1 MKRKHVKQK
10 ILSTD
15 HEARERDKKQ
25 GFFILTQKGLMS
37 GTFTLV
43 FDNTPECKVRVFVNL
58 AFNFA
63 SSIDPTIQSAFPDKF
78 LTAVRAI
85 WGDENTPAAT
95 FIGVPLPGYQS
106 DSNSP
111 VGACCTSIAVHI
123 IAVQSKDVDASR
135 TVDVDPT
142 VTRSKV
148 LIDVHVP
155 PVNPRPNDPRYSF
168 ERTLAHEF
176 GHVLGLPDEYDATLY
191 ANDAGSEIKGW
202 LENIAP
208 WHRQDCVTDLQGLM
222 NRGTKLRLR
231 YFDRWARLLM
241 QQEPQ
246 CIYSVSSPV
255 NDPNDAGSGCLW
267 DPKGNPKYADN
278 SDMPVSS
285 DLPTDSTLPT
295 DGDTSQRVAAVDP
308 SVDPNADPNAQ
319 VDPNAQTDPNA
330 EQTG

>member
-15 HEARERDKKQ
+15 QETHERNKKQ
-25 GFFILTQKGLMS
+25 GFFILTQKGLFS

-43 FDNTPECKVRVFVNL
+43 FDNTPECKVHVFVNL

-63 SSIDPTIQSAFPDKF
+63 GSIDATVQSEFPEKF
-78 LTAVRAI
+78 LSAVRAI
-85 WGDENTPAAT
+85 WGDETTPAAT
-95 FIGVPLPGYQS
+95 LVGASLPGYQA
-106 DSNSP
+106 DPNQP
-111 VGACCTSIAVHI
+111 PGACCTSIPVHI

-142 VTRSKV
+142 LTRSKV

-155 PVNPRPNDPRYSF
+155 PVNPLPNNPNYNF

-176 GHVLGLPDEYDATLY
+176 GHVIGLPDEYDAALY
-191 ANDAGSEIKGW
+191 ASDPGSEIQGF

-222 NRGTKLRLR
+222 NRGNKLRLR

-246 CIYSVSSPV
+246 CIYSVSSPAI
-255 NDPNDAGSGCLW
+255 DANDAGSGCLW

-278 SDMPVSS
+278 SDMPVSA
-285 DLPTDSTLPT
+285 DLPSDSSSLPT
-295 DGDTSQRVAAVDP
+295 DGDTTERVATADP
-308 SVDPNADPNAQ
+308 STNV
-319 VDPNAQTDPNA
+319 DPNA
-330 EQTG
+330 EQNV